1 MLAIGSGVT
10 YWEDQ
15 RMFRNVD
22 RMEGGPGDP
31 KNGAEWWRW
40 FKGWPAKVLVLIAC
54 MFAAAA
60 FYTLVTQAIGG

>member
-1 MLAIGSGVT
+1 
-10 YWEDQ
+10 
-15 RMFRNVD
+15 MFRNVD